1 MFSEIKDDYSREL
14 LLFPKDNAAKV
25 RPPARTTPATPA
37 PTIPE
42 SKLLQKH

>member
-14 LLFPKDNAAKV
+14 FLFPKDSAAKV
-25 RPPARTTPATPA
+25 RPPAMINPATPA